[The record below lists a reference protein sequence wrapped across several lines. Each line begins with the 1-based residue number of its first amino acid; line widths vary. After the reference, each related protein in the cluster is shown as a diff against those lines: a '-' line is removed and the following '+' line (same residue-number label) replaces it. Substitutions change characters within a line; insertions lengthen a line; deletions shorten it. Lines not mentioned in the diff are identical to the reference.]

1 MKIHIVQKGDT
12 LWKIAQKYGVD
23 FEQLKKINGHV
34 SDPDMIMPGMK
45 IKVPT
50 AGVPVKKETK
60 WQAPPKKAK
69 IEEHPYAEAKPFVSI
84 DIDTEFGAV
93 APEGKTPA
101 NDAPANEASK
111 AVVKEAPKA
120 PANEAPKAAAK
131 EAPKAPDNEA
141 SKAVVKEAPKAPDN
155 EAPKA
160 AVKEAP
166 KAPDNEALKAAVKE
180 APKAPVSEAPKAAGK
195 APVSETPKATGKEEL
210 KVPVNETP
218 NAPVN
223 ETPNV
228 PVNGA
233 PNAANAEGAKT
244 PTVEPPFVHTIP
256 PAAASSHVSFAK
268 SLSNLPPIPPKP
280 SNILPGIMKEETGE
294 SPDKLKG
301 EQMEPESDEAPP
313 LPNIPY
319 VPVAPPPA
327 SAFGSDQGCVPV
339 TPILPGPGF
348 YVPPLPAMP
357 PYSPLP
363 NPPAGESPESGAAP
377 YPGISESS
385 SESAESPP
393 LLGPGGHGAAIP
405 PAPPAG
411 AAFASPG
418 YAPPGVYAPPA
429 GYPPVAYMPVYSPV
443 PHYGGYA
450 PPGMYVPP
458 APYGYAP
465 QQAAPLPWP
474 GVVYPTSPPRY
485 APSPA
490 PPADSPRLF
499 AGPPDEE
506 SEHGEEQ

>member
-101 NDAPANEASK
+101 NDAPANEA
-111 AVVKEAPKA
+111 
-120 PANEAPKAAAK
+120 
-131 EAPKAPDNEA
+131 
-141 SKAVVKEAPKAPDN
+141 
-155 EAPKA
+155 PKA

-166 KAPDNEALKAAVKE
+166 KAPVGEAPKAAMKEAPKAPVGEAPKAAVKE
-180 APKAPVSEAPKAAGK
+180 APKAPVSEAPKA
-195 APVSETPKATGKEEL
+195 TGKGEL

-228 PVNGA
+228 PVNEA

-327 SAFGSDQGCVPV
+327 PAFGSDQGCVPV

-450 PPGMYVPP
+450 PPGVYVPP

-474 GVVYPTSPPRY
+474 GVVYPTSPPGY

-490 PPADSPRLF
+490 PPAASPRLF

>member
-1 MKIHIVQKGDT
+1 
-12 LWKIAQKYGVD
+12 
-23 FEQLKKINGHV
+23 
-34 SDPDMIMPGMK
+34 
-45 IKVPT
+45 
-50 AGVPVKKETK
+50 
-60 WQAPPKKAK
+60 
-69 IEEHPYAEAKPFVSI
+69 
-84 DIDTEFGAV
+84 
-93 APEGKTPA
+93 
-101 NDAPANEASK
+101 
-111 AVVKEAPKA
+111 
-120 PANEAPKAAAK
+120 
-131 EAPKAPDNEA
+131 
-141 SKAVVKEAPKAPDN
+141 
-155 EAPKA
+155 
-160 AVKEAP
+160 
-166 KAPDNEALKAAVKE
+166 
-180 APKAPVSEAPKAAGK
+180 
-195 APVSETPKATGKEEL
+195 SETPKATGKGEL

-228 PVNGA
+228 PVNEA

-327 SAFGSDQGCVPV
+327 PAFGSDQGCVPV

-450 PPGMYVPP
+450 PPGVYVPP

-474 GVVYPTSPPRY
+474 GVVYPTSPPGY

-490 PPADSPRLF
+490 PPAASPRLF

>member
-93 APEGKTPA
+93 APESKTPA
-101 NDAPANEASK
+101 NDAPANE
-111 AVVKEAPKA
+111 EPKT
-120 PANEAPKAAAK
+120 
-131 EAPKAPDNEA
+131 
-141 SKAVVKEAPKAPDN
+141 
-155 EAPKA
+155 
-160 AVKEAP
+160 
-166 KAPDNEALKAAVKE
+166 AVKE

-195 APVSETPKATGKEEL
+195 EEL

-218 NAPVN
+218 NVPVN

-301 EQMEPESDEAPP
+301 EQMESESDEAPP

-319 VPVAPPPA
+319 VPAAPPPA
-327 SAFGSDQGCVPV
+327 PAFGSDQGCVQV

-418 YAPPGVYAPPA
+418 YVPPGVYAPPA

-474 GVVYPTSPPRY
+474 GVVYPTSPPGY
-485 APSPA
+485 APLPA
-490 PPADSPRLF
+490 PPAASPRLF

>member
-101 NDAPANEASK
+101 NDAPANEA
-111 AVVKEAPKA
+111 P
-120 PANEAPKAAAK
+120 
-131 EAPKAPDNEA
+131 
-141 SKAVVKEAPKAPDN
+141 
-155 EAPKA
+155 
-160 AVKEAP
+160 
-166 KAPDNEALKAAVKE
+166 KAAVKE
-180 APKAPVSEAPKAAGK
+180 APKAPVSEAPKAAVKEAPK
-195 APVSETPKATGKEEL
+195 APVSETPKATGKGEL

-228 PVNGA
+228 PVNEA

-327 SAFGSDQGCVPV
+327 PAFGSDQGCVPV

-450 PPGMYVPP
+450 PPGVYVPP

-474 GVVYPTSPPRY
+474 GVVYPTSPPGY

-490 PPADSPRLF
+490 PPAASPRLF

>member
-93 APEGKTPA
+93 APESKTPA
-101 NDAPANEASK
+101 NDAPANE
-111 AVVKEAPKA
+111 E
-120 PANEAPKAAAK
+120 
-131 EAPKAPDNEA
+131 
-141 SKAVVKEAPKAPDN
+141 
-155 EAPKA
+155 PKA

-166 KAPDNEALKAAVKE
+166 KAPANEEPKAAGKE
-180 APKAPVSEAPKAAGK
+180 APKAPANEAPKAAGK

-218 NAPVN
+218 NVPVN

-301 EQMEPESDEAPP
+301 EQMESESDEAPP

-327 SAFGSDQGCVPV
+327 PAFGSDQGCVPV

-474 GVVYPTSPPRY
+474 GVVYPTSPPGY

-490 PPADSPRLF
+490 PPAASPRLF

>member
-111 AVVKEAPKA
+111 AEV
-120 PANEAPKAAAK
+120 K

-141 SKAVVKEAPKAPDN
+141 SKAE
-155 EAPKA
+155 
-160 AVKEAP
+160 
-166 KAPDNEALKAAVKE
+166 VKE

-195 APVSETPKATGKEEL
+195 APVSETPKATGKEPVSETPKATGKEEL

-385 SESAESPP
+385 SESAESPS

-474 GVVYPTSPPRY
+474 GVVYPTSPPGY

-490 PPADSPRLF
+490 PPAASPRLF

>member
-1 MKIHIVQKGDT
+1 
-12 LWKIAQKYGVD
+12 
-23 FEQLKKINGHV
+23 
-34 SDPDMIMPGMK
+34 
-45 IKVPT
+45 
-50 AGVPVKKETK
+50 
-60 WQAPPKKAK
+60 
-69 IEEHPYAEAKPFVSI
+69 
-84 DIDTEFGAV
+84 
-93 APEGKTPA
+93 
-101 NDAPANEASK
+101 APA
-111 AVVKEAPKA
+111 
-120 PANEAPKAAAK
+120 
-131 EAPKAPDNEA
+131 
-141 SKAVVKEAPKAPDN
+141 N

-166 KAPDNEALKAAVKE
+166 KAPA
-180 APKAPVSEAPKAAGK
+180 SEAPKAAVK
-195 APVSETPKATGKEEL
+195 APVSETPKATGKGEL

-301 EQMEPESDEAPP
+301 EQMESESDEAPP

-327 SAFGSDQGCVPV
+327 PAFGSDQGCVPV

-465 QQAAPLPWP
+465 QQAAPLPWS
-474 GVVYPTSPPRY
+474 GVVYPTSPPGY

-490 PPADSPRLF
+490 PPVAGPRLF
-499 AGPPDEE
+499 SEPPDEE
-506 SEHGEEQ
+506 SGHGEEQ

>member
-101 NDAPANEASK
+101 NDAPANEA
-111 AVVKEAPKA
+111 P
-120 PANEAPKAAAK
+120 
-131 EAPKAPDNEA
+131 
-141 SKAVVKEAPKAPDN
+141 
-155 EAPKA
+155 
-160 AVKEAP
+160 
-166 KAPDNEALKAAVKE
+166 KAAVKE
-180 APKAPVSEAPKAAGK
+180 APKAPVSEAPKAAGKEAPKAPANEAPKAAVKEAPKAPDNEAPKAAVK

-223 ETPNV
+223 ETPNA

-474 GVVYPTSPPRY
+474 GVVYPTSPPGY

-490 PPADSPRLF
+490 PPAASPRLF

>member
-101 NDAPANEASK
+101 NDAPANEA
-111 AVVKEAPKA
+111 P
-120 PANEAPKAAAK
+120 
-131 EAPKAPDNEA
+131 
-141 SKAVVKEAPKAPDN
+141 
-155 EAPKA
+155 
-160 AVKEAP
+160 
-166 KAPDNEALKAAVKE
+166 KAAVKE
-180 APKAPVSEAPKAAGK
+180 APKAPVSEAPKAAVKEAPKAPVSEAPKAAVKEAPK
-195 APVSETPKATGKEEL
+195 APVSETPKATGKGEL

-228 PVNGA
+228 PVNEA

-327 SAFGSDQGCVPV
+327 PAFGSDQGCVPV

-450 PPGMYVPP
+450 PPGVYVPP

-474 GVVYPTSPPRY
+474 GVVYPTSPPGY

-490 PPADSPRLF
+490 PPAASPRLF

>member
-93 APEGKTPA
+93 APESKTPA
-101 NDAPANEASK
+101 NDAPANEAPK
-111 AVVKEAPKA
+111 AAGKEAPKA
-120 PANEAPKAAAK
+120 PANEAPKAA
-131 EAPKAPDNEA
+131 
-141 SKAVVKEAPKAPDN
+141 VKEAPKAPDS

-166 KAPDNEALKAAVKE
+166 KAPDNEA
-180 APKAPVSEAPKAAGK
+180 PKAA
-195 APVSETPKATGKEEL
+195 GKEEL

-301 EQMEPESDEAPP
+301 EQMESESDEAPP

-327 SAFGSDQGCVPV
+327 PAFGSDQGCVPV

-429 GYPPVAYMPVYSPV
+429 GYPPVAYMP
-443 PHYGGYA
+443 
-450 PPGMYVPP
+450 
-458 APYGYAP
+458 
-465 QQAAPLPWP
+465 
-474 GVVYPTSPPRY
+474 
-485 APSPA
+485 
-490 PPADSPRLF
+490 
-499 AGPPDEE
+499 
-506 SEHGEEQ
+506 

>member
-101 NDAPANEASK
+101 NDAPANEA
-111 AVVKEAPKA
+111 P
-120 PANEAPKAAAK
+120 
-131 EAPKAPDNEA
+131 
-141 SKAVVKEAPKAPDN
+141 
-155 EAPKA
+155 
-160 AVKEAP
+160 
-166 KAPDNEALKAAVKE
+166 KAAVKE
-180 APKAPVSEAPKAAGK
+180 APKAPVSEAPKAPVSEAPKAAVKEAPK
-195 APVSETPKATGKEEL
+195 APVSETPKATGKGEL

-228 PVNGA
+228 PVNEA

-327 SAFGSDQGCVPV
+327 PAFGSDQGCVPV

-450 PPGMYVPP
+450 PPGVYVPP

-474 GVVYPTSPPRY
+474 GVVYPTSPPGY

-490 PPADSPRLF
+490 PPAASPRLF